1 MSETDSFIDEVTEE
15 VRRDRL
21 FALFRKYG
29 WIGILAIVVIVGG
42 ASWSEWKKAQA
53 EAAAQSFGD
62 ALVGAMGN
70 NESAARA
77 KALAEV
83 ATGDKIAGSAGRAA
97 VAAFLQA
104 AESEASGD
112 RAGAVAALRSVLDNA
127 DLSPLYRDLA
137 QLKLLIVDGASM
149 DPAARDQTLAALA
162 TPGAPYRTL
171 AMEQQALVLLDDG
184 KTDEAITLFR
194 AIAEDA
200 DVAQSQRGRIGQI
213 LTTLGADKAEG

>member
-29 WIGILAIVVIVGG
+29 WIGILAIIVIVGG

-70 NESAARA
+70 NESGARA
-77 KALAEV
+77 RALAEV
-83 ATGDKIAGSAGRAA
+83 AAGDKIAGSAGRAA

-104 AESEASGD
+104 AEAEASGD

-127 DLSPLYRDLA
+127 DLPALYRDLA
-137 QLKLLIVDGASM
+137 QLKLLILDGAAM
-149 DPAARDQTLAALA
+149 DPAMRDQALA
-162 TPGAPYRTL
+162 TLAVPGAPYRTL
-171 AMEQQALVLLDDG
+171 AMEQQALVLLEAG

-200 DVAQSQRGRIGQI
+200 DVAQAQRGRIGQI
-213 LTTLGADKAEG
+213 LTTLGADEAEG